1 MNITGIIAEFNPFH
15 NGHKRLLSLA
25 KSQAGADFVVVILSG
40 NFVQRGVPAFMEKR
54 FRTQAALENGA
65 DVVLELPVRYATGS
79 APVFARG
86 AIAGLLSLGCLDS
99 LIFGSEINLNTLST
113 LASLEQSME
122 ASEELSHYVKKQS
135 QKG

>member
-99 LIFGSEINLNTLST
+99 LIFGSKEPSLFST
-113 LASLEQSME
+113 AASL
-122 ASEELSHYVKKQS
+122 
-135 QKG
+135 